1 MKDNFSTISD
11 QYAKF
16 RPDYPQAIYDF
27 LYPLLKQKE
36 CAWDCAT
43 GTGQVA
49 RELAKDFIT
58 VEATDMSAEQ
68 LKHAYPADNIKYSVQ
83 KAEHTT
89 FADDSFDLITVAQA
103 VHWFDFHQ
111 FNDEVKRVGRSNSV
125 IALIGYELNNITPE
139 IDTIVRAFYTD
150 VVGSYWDPERR
161 HVQDRYQNI
170 PFPYRELE
178 IPEITNIKLWQLENL
193 IGYLNTWSAVQH
205 YEKKNGNNPV
215 RQIED
220 DLRKAW
226 GNVETRRVNF
236 PIIFKVGRV
245 K

>member
-36 CAWDCAT
+36 FAWDCAT

-49 RELAKDFIT
+49 RELAKDFNT

-68 LKHAYPADNIKYSVQ
+68 LKHAYSADNIKYSVQ

-103 VHWFDFHQ
+103 VHWFDFQQ
-111 FNDEVKRVGRSNSV
+111 FNDEVKRVGRPNSV

-139 IDTIVRAFYTD
+139 IDAIVRAFYTD
-150 VVGSYWDPERR
+150 VVGPYWDAERR

-178 IPEITNIKLWQLENL
+178 TPEITNIKLWQLENL

-205 YEKKNGNNPV
+205 YEKKNGSNPV

-226 GNVETRRVNF
+226 GTVETRRVNF